1 MRIAAVLEYKGT
13 GFCGWQ
19 RQAAAATALP
29 SIQQCVEEALGR
41 VANEPIVV
49 TAAGRTDAGVHAL
62 AQVIHFDTR
71 ARRTPYA
78 WVRGTNSHL
87 PAGIAL
93 TWAGEVADDFHARY
107 SAIARRY
114 LYVILNRPVRPTW
127 LAGLVTHEYR
137 MLDVA
142 RMRAAA
148 AHLIGEHDFSAF
160 RGADC
165 QAKSPVREL
174 RALEIERRGE
184 FVFLF
189 ASANAFLHH
198 MVRNIAGVLIAIG
211 AGEREPDWAR
221 AVLESRTR
229 ASGGV
234 TAPPD
239 GLYLAG
245 IDYPER
251 FGLPKPPSLAALGWP
266 W

>member
-1 MRIAAVLEYKGT
+1 MRIAAILEYKGS

-19 RQAAAATALP
+19 RQPGRP
-29 SIQQCVEEALGR
+29 SIQQCVEEALSR
-41 VANEPIVV
+41 VADEPVAV

-62 AQVIHFDTR
+62 AQVIHFETR

-93 TWAGEVADDFHARY
+93 TWAGEVAHDFHARY
-107 SAIARRY
+107 SATARRY
-114 LYVILNRPVRPTW
+114 RYVILNRAVRPTW

-137 MLDVA
+137 PLDVT

-148 AHLIGEHDFSAF
+148 VHLLGEHDFSAF

-165 QAKSPVREL
+165 QASSPVREL
-174 RALEIERRGE
+174 RTLEIERRGD
-184 FVFLF
+184 FVLLY
-189 ASANAFLHH
+189 ACANAFLHH
-198 MVRNIAGVLIAIG
+198 MVRNIAGVLAAIG

-229 ASGGV
+229 ACGGV

-251 FGLPKPPSLAALGWP
+251 FGIPKPPAVAWP
-266 W
+266 